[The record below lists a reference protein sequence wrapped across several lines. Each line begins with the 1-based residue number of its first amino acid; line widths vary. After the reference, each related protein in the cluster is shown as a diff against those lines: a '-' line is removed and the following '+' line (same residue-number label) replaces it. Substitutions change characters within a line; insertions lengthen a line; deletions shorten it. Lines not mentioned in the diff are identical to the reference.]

1 MQTSTE
7 RSFPHAAK
15 PPMEI
20 DPAAFKQ
27 NFNRRHFPVRH
38 NLSDHPLFQLPRLI
52 ELARDTANSRPGD
65 LYYDLGDVRVDQRW
79 DTSPVRALPVD
90 ESIRRIESAGAWIIL
105 KKAERDPEYRE
116 LLERCMANLLELT
129 GREFQKQMKVQ
140 EAIVF
145 VTSPNR
151 VTSYHIDSECN
162 FILQI
167 RGEKDIYVFDQ
178 NDRDVVP
185 EQELERFWAVD
196 TNAGTYKPQYQDRSE
211 TYRLG
216 PGRGVH
222 VPVNAPHWLKNG
234 NNISITLSI
243 NFRFHDSARANL
255 YRANYLMRKFGI
267 APAPPGISPGR
278 DAMKRS
284 LMGGVL
290 RVKGAVPSSMRGLF
304 LKKL

>member
-7 RSFPHAAK
+7 PASLRAAK

-20 DPAAFKQ
+20 DPEAFQ
-27 NFNRRHFPVRH
+27 LNFNRRHFPVRH

-52 ELARDTANSRPGD
+52 ELAQDTASSRPED

-79 DTSPVRALPVD
+79 DLSSVRALPVD

-129 GREFQKQMKVQ
+129 GREFQKQMKFQ
-140 EAIVF
+140 TAIVF
-145 VTSPNR
+145 VTSPHR
-151 VTSYHIDSECN
+151 VTTYHIDSECN

-167 RGEKDIYVFDQ
+167 RGDKEIYVFDQ

-196 TNAGTYKPQYQDRSE
+196 TNAGIYKPEYQDRSE

-216 PGRGVH
+216 PGGGVH

-234 NNISITLSI
+234 GNISVTLSV

-255 YRANYLMRKFGI
+255 YRANYLMRKFGM
-267 APAPPGISPGR
+267 APTPPGVSPGR
-278 DAMKRS
+278 DALKRS
-284 LMGGVL
+284 LMGGMM
-290 RVKGAVPSSMRGLF
+290 RVKSAVPAPAWGLF
-304 LKKL
+304 VKKL